1 MKNTGMNQ
9 ILPLKEVGPVFCLH
23 QERKSFECSFSV
35 NFRNKF
41 PVKKFRSVSSGFNRR
56 GAVHG

>member
-23 QERKSFECSFSV
+23 QERKSFECSCFCE
-35 NFRNKF
+35 FQK
-41 PVKKFRSVSSGFNRR
+41 
-56 GAVHG
+56 